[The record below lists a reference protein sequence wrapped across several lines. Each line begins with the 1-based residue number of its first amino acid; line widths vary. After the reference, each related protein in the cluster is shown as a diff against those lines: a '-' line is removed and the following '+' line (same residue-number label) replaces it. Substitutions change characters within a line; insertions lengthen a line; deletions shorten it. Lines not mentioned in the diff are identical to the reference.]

1 MLYPQELF
9 LYLTTAIE
17 LKVYISAKQIS
28 VASSSP
34 QITRLNEIAQ
44 ERPQRLA
51 NENDQKSQIVI
62 GFISFVTV
70 MM

>member
-17 LKVYISAKQIS
+17 LKVNISAKQLLHL
-28 VASSSP
+28 VLKLH
-34 QITRLNEIAQ
+34 TRLNEIAQ